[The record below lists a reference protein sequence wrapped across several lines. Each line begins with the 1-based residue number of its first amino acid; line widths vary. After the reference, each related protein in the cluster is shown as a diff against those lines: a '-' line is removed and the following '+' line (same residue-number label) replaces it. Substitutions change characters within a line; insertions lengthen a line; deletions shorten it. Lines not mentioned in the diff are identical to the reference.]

1 MLEQLTTLRF
11 DNGLRMVHIHCSDSH
26 VEYCGTAVR
35 VGSRDED
42 SSRHGLAHFVEHTI
56 FKGTIRRSA
65 SRIINHME
73 AVGGEL
79 NAYTTKEETYVYS
92 VFPRGNFRRA
102 VDLIADLILN
112 SQFPD
117 RELDKEREVVAE
129 EIDSYL
135 DSPSE
140 AVFDDFDDL
149 IFKGCSLGHNIL
161 GSRKTLDT
169 FNSSTCL
176 EFVRHYYS
184 APNMVF
190 FYLGHLPSD
199 KVASLVESRF
209 NGLPDHEVKHDYRP
223 ADATLRF
230 DERRRDAD
238 NHQAHT
244 VMGCIVPSFYSE
256 ERFALSLL
264 NNILGGPGMN
274 SRLNVSLRERRG
286 LVYSV
291 DSTLSLYTDLGLI
304 SIYSGCNPEDNNR
317 CIALIRKELDKISS
331 QQLSPRTLE
340 AAKRQYL
347 GQQIVASA
355 SLEQIALG
363 AARSMLFTGEI
374 LTREQVVAR
383 INTLTPD
390 SVAKVAA
397 YLNPSR
403 FSILTLG

>member
-1 MLEQLTTLRF
+1 MLDKLTTLRL
-11 DNGLRMVHIHCSDSH
+11 DNGLRIVHLQRPDSR
-26 VEYCGTAVR
+26 VEYCGTAIR
-35 VGSRDED
+35 AGSRDENP
-42 SSRHGLAHFVEHTI
+42 SQQGLAHFVEHTI
-56 FKGTIRRSA
+56 FKGTARRSA
-65 SRIINHME
+65 GRIINHME

-102 VDLIADLILN
+102 IDLIADLILN

-149 IFKGCSLGHNIL
+149 IFKGNSLGHNIL
-161 GSRKTLDT
+161 GSRETLDT
-169 FNSSTCL
+169 FNSATCL
-176 EFVRHYYS
+176 DFIRHYYS

-190 FYLGHLPSD
+190 FYLGHLPAD
-199 KVASLVESRF
+199 KVASLAASLF
-209 NGLPDHEVKHDYRP
+209 GDLPVHEVKHDYNP
-223 ADATLRF
+223 ADSAIRF
-230 DERRRDAD
+230 VERRSDAD

-244 VMGCIVPSFYSE
+244 VMGCVVPSLYSD

-274 SRLNVSLRERRG
+274 SRLNIALRERRG

-304 SIYSGCNPEDNNR
+304 SIYFGCNPEDNDR
-317 CIALIRKELDKISS
+317 CIALIRKELEKISS
-331 QQLSPRTLE
+331 QPLSQRTLD

-347 GQQIVASA
+347 GQQIIASA

-363 AARSMLFTGEI
+363 AARSMLFRGEI
-374 LTREQVVAR
+374 LTHEQVASR
-383 INTLTPD
+383 INALTPD
-390 SVAKVAA
+390 NVARAA
-397 YLNPSR
+397 TYLSPSR
-403 FSILTLG
+403 FSCLTLG

>member
-1 MLEQLTTLRF
+1 MLNRLTTLRL
-11 DNGLRMVHIHCSDSH
+11 DNGLRIVHIQRPDSR
-26 VEYCGTAVR
+26 VEYCGAAIR

-42 SSRHGLAHFVEHTI
+42 PSRHGLAHFVEHTI
-56 FKGTIRRSA
+56 FKGTAHRSA
-65 SRIINHME
+65 GRIINYME

-102 VDLIADLILN
+102 IDLIADLILN

-149 IFKGCSLGHNIL
+149 IFKGNSLGHNIL

-169 FNSSTCL
+169 FDSSTCL
-176 EFVRHYYS
+176 EFVRHFYS

-190 FYLGHLPSD
+190 FYLGHLTAD
-199 KVASLVESRF
+199 KVASLAASRF
-209 NGLPDHEVKHDYRP
+209 CELPAHEVEHDYKP
-223 ADATLRF
+223 ADREIRF
-230 DERRRDAD
+230 VERRRDAD

-244 VMGCIVPSFYSE
+244 VMGCIVPSLYSD
-256 ERFALSLL
+256 ERFAISLL

-274 SRLNVSLRERRG
+274 SRLNIALRERRG

-304 SIYSGCNPEDNNR
+304 SIYSGCNPEDNDR
-317 CIALIRKELDKISS
+317 CIALIRKELEKISS
-331 QQLSPRTLE
+331 QPLSQRALE

-363 AARSMLFTGEI
+363 AARSMLFRGEI
-374 LTREQVVAR
+374 LTHEQIAAH
-383 INTLTPD
+383 INALTPD
-390 SVAKVAA
+390 NIAQAA
-397 YLNPSR
+397 TYLSPSR
-403 FSILTLG
+403 FSLLTLG